1 MPGLD
6 YKNLPERE
14 EDIDFSDIY
23 EKHTVTQED
32 DFNTIIVVDGA
43 PIVDE
48 AKEEKLLGVLKKLFT
63 KGAGGDIKDGG
74 IWMPMSP
81 NAAGKMESKGYLFI
95 DFESAESALAAVKNL
110 DGHKMSKAHQLS
122 VNKFTDVEKYTKMND
137 DYVEPVIEEFT
148 PKEHIK
154 SWLAD
159 EQARDQFVMYRGDDV
174 SIFWNRKSED
184 PEHVHTRQ
192 NWTETYVQWSP
203 LGSYLATFH
212 IQGIVLWGGPS
223 WSKLV
228 RFVHPGV
235 KLIDFSPCERY
246 LVTWSNEPIQLSKIP
261 EGPSNPFTEY
271 DEGNQAIIWDV
282 HTGALLRSFP
292 STVGQDDN
300 NAHGAANK
308 TVHWPMFKWSSSEK
322 YFARVVPGQ
331 QLSIYETPSMGLLE
345 KKSIKI
351 PGIVDFEWSPISPN
365 QDKKNGGQQ
374 KEEDMLA
381 YWTPEVGNQPARV
394 TLMTVPNKEIIR
406 TKNLFNVN
414 DCKLYWQSKG
424 RYLAVKV
431 DRHTKTKKSQ
441 FANIEIFRVNEKGI
455 PVETLELKD
464 PVMAFAWEPQGE
476 RFATITTN
484 DPNFGGNPAAAGAG
498 PASGGQAAPSS
509 TLKTTVTFYYLDRTS
524 KSHQT
529 GFRPLKTFD
538 KKTANYLF
546 WSPKGRHIVTATL
559 RNASVFDMEFWDLDF
574 EPLNTSA
581 NNDDTT
587 NTKAPATVVQLLT
600 TQEHYGVS
608 DIEWDPT
615 GRYVVSGSSMW
626 RQAGDHGFH
635 LWDFKG
641 QSLYKQN
648 IDKFKQLLWR
658 PRPASLL
665 TAEQKKKIK
674 KNLRQYAK
682 QFEEMDLAAGD
693 ANAAKLIAARRKAI
707 EEWYAW
713 RKATE
718 KQVAQER
725 KDLGKELVL
734 SDDGKSE
741 AIEEWVEEVIEET
754 EEIVE

>member
-1 MPGLD
+1 
-6 YKNLPERE
+6 
-14 EDIDFSDIY
+14 
-23 EKHTVTQED
+23 
-32 DFNTIIVVDGA
+32 
-43 PIVDE
+43 
-48 AKEEKLLGVLKKLFT
+48 
-63 KGAGGDIKDGG
+63 
-74 IWMPMSP
+74 
-81 NAAGKMESKGYLFI
+81 
-95 DFESAESALAAVKNL
+95 
-110 DGHKMSKAHQLS
+110 
-122 VNKFTDVEKYTKMND
+122 MND
-137 DYVEPVIEEFT
+137 NYVEPTIEEYA

-174 SIFWNRKSED
+174 SIFWNRKSEE

-203 LGSYLATFH
+203 LGSFLATFH

-223 WSKLV
+223 WSKIV

-261 EGPSNPFTEY
+261 EGPSNPFSEY
-271 DEGNQAIIWDV
+271 DEGNQVIIWDV

-292 STVGQDDN
+292 VPPQDN
-300 NAHGAANK
+300 QAANK

-351 PGIVDFEWSPISPN
+351 PGIVDFEWSPTRTV
-365 QDKKNGGQQ
+365 QDNKGGQQ
-374 KEEDMLA
+374 REEEMLA

-394 TLMTVPNKEIIR
+394 TLMNVPNKEIIR

-424 RYLAVKV
+424 HYLAVKV

-441 FANIEIFRVNEKGI
+441 FANIEIFRVSEKGI

-464 PVMAFAWEPQGE
+464 PVMAFAWEPLGE

-484 DPNFGGNPAAAGAG
+484 DPNFGGNPAASGPGAQ
-498 PASGGQAAPSS
+498 GGQAPQS
-509 TLKTTVTFYYLDRTS
+509 TLKTTLTFYYLDRTS
-524 KSHQT
+524 KSQQT
-529 GFRPLKTFD
+529 GFRPLKVFD

-546 WSPKGRHIVTATL
+546 WSPKGRHIVAATL
-559 RNASVFDMEFWDLDF
+559 RNATVFDMEFWDLDF
-574 EPLNTSA
+574 EPLNSS
-581 NNDDTT
+581 NNDDSNLKSS
-587 NTKAPATVVQLLT
+587 NTSSTVVQLLT

-626 RQAGDHGFH
+626 RQAGDHGFS

-641 QSLYKQN
+641 QPLFKQN

-665 TAEQKKKIK
+665 SADQKKKIK

-707 EEWYAW
+707 EEWYSW
-713 RKATE
+713 RKTTE

-725 KDLGKELVL
+725 KDLGKELVR
-734 SDDGKSE
+734 SADDGKSE
-741 AIEEWVEEVIEET
+741 IIEEWVEEVIDEI

>member
-6 YKNLPERE
+6 FRNLPERE

-32 DFNTIIVVDGA
+32 DFNTIVVVDGA

-48 AKEEKLLGVLKKLFT
+48 AKEEKLLTVLKKLFT
-63 KGAGGDIKDGG
+63 KGAGDIKDGG

-81 NAAGKMESKGYLFI
+81 NDAGKMESKGYLFI
-95 DFESAESALAAVKNL
+95 DFETAESAYAAVKNL
-110 DGHKMSKAHQLS
+110 DGHKMSKSHQLS
-122 VNKFTDVEKYTKMND
+122 VNKFTDVEKYTKMSD
-137 DYVEPVIEEFT
+137 EYVEPTIEEYS

-174 SIFWNRKSED
+174 SIFWNRKSDE

-223 WSKLV
+223 WSKIV

-261 EGPSNPFTEY
+261 EGPSNPFSEY
-271 DEGNQAIIWDV
+271 DEGNQVIIWDV

-292 STVGQDDN
+292 ATQDSQS
-300 NAHGAANK
+300 ANK
-308 TVHWPMFKWSSSEK
+308 TVHWPMFKWSHSEK

-351 PGIVDFEWSPISPN
+351 PGIVDFEWSPAC
-365 QDKKNGGQQ
+365 QDNNKSQ
-374 KEEDMLA
+374 KEDETLA

-394 TLMTVPNKEIIR
+394 TLMNVPSKEITR

-414 DCKLYWQSKG
+414 DCKLHWQSKG
-424 RYLAVKV
+424 QFLAVKV

-441 FANIEIFRVNEKGI
+441 FSNIEIFRVREKGI
-455 PVETLELKD
+455 PVETLEIKD
-464 PVMAFAWEPQGE
+464 PVVAFAWEPLGE
-476 RFATITTN
+476 RFATITTSDIN
-484 DPNFGGNPAAAGAG
+484 LSGNVPGVQ
-498 PASGGQAAPSS
+498 GQLQPSS
-509 TLKTTVTFYYLDRTS
+509 TAKTTLTFYYLDRTS
-524 KSHQT
+524 KAHQT
-529 GFRPLKTFD
+529 GFRPLKVFD
-538 KKTANYLF
+538 KKSANYLF

-559 RNASVFDMEFWDLDF
+559 RNATVFDMEFWDLDF
-574 EPLNTSA
+574 EPLNGG
-581 NNDDTT
+581 NDDST
-587 NTKAPATVVQLLT
+587 NKASQSTVVQLLA

-626 RQAGDHGFH
+626 RQAGDHGFS

-641 QSLYKQN
+641 QLLFKQN

-665 TAEQKKKIK
+665 SNEQKKKIK
-674 KNLRQYAK
+674 KNLRQYSK
-682 QFEEMDLAAGD
+682 QFEEDDLAAGD

-707 EEWYAW
+707 EEWYSW

-725 KDLGKELVL
+725 KDLGKEVVRSL
-734 SDDGKSE
+734 DDGKSE
-741 AIEEWVEEVIEET
+741 IIEEWVEEVIDEI
-754 EEIVE
+754 EEIIE

>member
-1 MPGLD
+1 M
-6 YKNLPERE
+6 
-14 EDIDFSDIY
+14 
-23 EKHTVTQED
+23 
-32 DFNTIIVVDGA
+32 
-43 PIVDE
+43 
-48 AKEEKLLGVLKKLFT
+48 
-63 KGAGGDIKDGG
+63 
-74 IWMPMSP
+74 
-81 NAAGKMESKGYLFI
+81 
-95 DFESAESALAAVKNL
+95 
-110 DGHKMSKAHQLS
+110 
-122 VNKFTDVEKYTKMND
+122 
-137 DYVEPVIEEFT
+137 
-148 PKEHIK
+148 
-154 SWLAD
+154 
-159 EQARDQFVMYRGDDV
+159 
-174 SIFWNRKSED
+174 
-184 PEHVHTRQ
+184 
-192 NWTETYVQWSP
+192 
-203 LGSYLATFH
+203 
-212 IQGIVLWGGPS
+212 
-223 WSKLV
+223 
-228 RFVHPGV
+228 

-261 EGPSNPFTEY
+261 DGPSSPFTEY

-292 STVGQDDN
+292 STTSQDDN
-300 NAHGAANK
+300 NSSNPHAASANK

-351 PGIVDFEWSPISPN
+351 PGIVDFEWSPPSSN
-365 QDKKNGGQQ
+365 QQEPAKKNGQQ
-374 KEEDMLA
+374 KEEEMLA

-394 TLMTVPNKEIIR
+394 TLMNVPNKEIIR

-441 FANIEIFRVNEKGI
+441 FANIEIFRVTEKGI
-455 PVETLELKD
+455 PVETLEIKD
-464 PVMAFAWEPQGE
+464 PVMAFAWEPHGE

-484 DPNFGGNPAAAGAG
+484 DPNFGGNPAAAGAGG

-529 GFRPLKTFD
+529 GFRPLKVFD

-574 EPLNTSA
+574 EPLNSGG
-581 NNDDTT
+581 DDTAT
-587 NTKAPATVVQLLT
+587 AAAGAAKSATVVQLLA

-626 RQAGDHGFH
+626 RQAGDHGFS

-665 TAEQKKKIK
+665 SADQKKKIK

-693 ANAAKLIAARRKAI
+693 ANAAKLIAARRKAV

-725 KDLGKELVL
+725 KDLGKELVR
-734 SDDGKSE
+734 SADDGKSE
-741 AIEEWVEEVIEET
+741 VIEEWVEEVIEET